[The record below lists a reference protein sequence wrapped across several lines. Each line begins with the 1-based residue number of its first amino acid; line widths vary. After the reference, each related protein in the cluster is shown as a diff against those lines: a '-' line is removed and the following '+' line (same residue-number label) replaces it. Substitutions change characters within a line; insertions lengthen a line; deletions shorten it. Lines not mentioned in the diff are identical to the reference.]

1 MSNTIHK
8 EYISRLD
15 QLALIA
21 KEINQRIISG
31 SDGELK
37 GELFYK
43 NANFFTKA
51 LLTTMCAY
59 LESYLKDALMEMI
72 DKFNQRLS
80 TARLPHALVIRSLGS
95 KPNNEPKNN
104 NLANAQFRININRK
118 DLDFHISGNPYK
130 TKTLFE
136 DFGIN
141 LDGDEI
147 FLSQKE
153 GIELIVNK
161 RNKIMHHG
169 DEASDVSGD
178 DLINNIQLLTEY
190 IKNVDALICKHLEQ

>member
-1 MSNTIHK
+1 MNNTIHK
-8 EYISRLD
+8 EYIARLD
-15 QLALIA
+15 QVALIT

-31 SDGELK
+31 SDGEIK
-37 GELFYK
+37 DELFYRE
-43 NANFFTKA
+43 ANFFTKA

-72 DKFNQRLS
+72 NKFNQS
-80 TARLPHALVIRSLGS
+80 KLPDDLVKIILVFDKR
-95 KPNNEPKNN
+95 KKHINKRRKTPNNTDLTYAHITKEH
-104 NLANAQFRININRK
+104 LDHYISANTI
-118 DLDFHISGNPYK
+118 K
-130 TKTLFE
+130 TKNLFK

-141 LDGDEI
+141 LEDDEI
-147 FLSQKE
+147 FSSQKE
-153 GIELIVNK
+153 GIDLIVSK